1 MKDVTPA
8 FRNLLLTRLLPVVLL
23 LLLFGVSLSSIRV
36 TSGTYDEFE
45 YISRGYTYLKTGNT
59 ALKLRHPV
67 LLDSLAAVPLLLLPD
82 VQLPLDSPALA
93 AGDFHVYARNF
104 MWEANA
110 IIASKI
116 YFLARLPVMALSLLL
131 ATAVFAWTRQKF
143 GTTAGLVAMT
153 LVVFDPN
160 WLAHGRLV
168 TPDVGQ
174 STLIFL
180 SVYAWWRYLQKSAW
194 PRLLLAGV
202 VLGLAQTAGFP
213 ALILYP
219 ILFLVT
225 MAHLYKRQQLRTMA
239 WPWLL
244 RLVGLGLL
252 SLLTIWA
259 VYGFAWGPLPWLN
272 LSGPAPYHWA
282 EFKDLLARLDRQD
295 LAYLNGEVY
304 RGGKVAFFVVA
315 LLFKTPLPLLVLVIV
330 GLIALLHRR
339 GWLAEVSLWLVPA
352 VYYATSLTSSLNIG
366 YRHILPMLPFLYVW
380 GGTAV
385 LLAKHRWQKAAGLA
399 LLTWLVV
406 ASWGIYPYYLTYF
419 NELAG
424 GPRHGLNYLVVSDL
438 DWGQDLPGL
447 GDYVAQNDIDEV
459 YLSYF
464 GTTPPEQYGI
474 RYKPIPAW
482 PPRGI
487 PGQLPF
493 HPDYPLPGTYAIS
506 AANLVGSRFE
516 ENPDTLHW
524 FRGQT
529 PDAVIGNSIYVYEVP
544 RLLDEAAPPVN
555 LLLSGLALADVP
567 GEFIANQLHTNDL
580 QPRWFD
586 AQRALLLAA
595 ENSVLLLPGSQPI
608 DPFLQETLLAQHTP
622 WQTFTAVSTTPVL
635 AYQLSA
641 TTVLPPFLAQQ
652 TSNLAY
658 TSPVLVPVPDEAQAV
673 TLPVMLDTAVSFLG
687 WRILEPGQPSQTMK
701 VMTVWRMEQAPAQR
715 LAIFIHVLAPD
726 GTILAQFD
734 GLDAA
739 SEMLR
744 AGDVLIQL
752 HELAL
757 PANLPENIRWLN
769 VGMYYPD
776 SLTRLTLPNG
786 AGDRLLL
793 PLTAVEEE

>member
-1 MKDVTPA
+1 MRDATPA
-8 FRNLLLTRLLPVVLL
+8 FRNLLMTRLLPVI
-23 LLLFGVSLSSIRV
+23 LLLFLFGASLTSNRV

-45 YISRGYTYLKTGNT
+45 YISRGATYLKSGNT
-59 ALKLRHPV
+59 NLKLRHPV

-82 VQLPLDSPALA
+82 LQLPLDAPALA

-110 IIASKI
+110 AIASKI
-116 YFLARLPVMALSLLL
+116 FFLARLPVMALSLLL
-131 ATAVFAWTRQKF
+131 ATAVFAWSRQKL
-143 GTTAGLVAMT
+143 GTMAGLVALT

-194 PRLLLAGV
+194 PRLLLAGI

-225 MAHLYKRQQLRTMA
+225 VAHLYQRQQLRNLA

-259 VYGFAWGPLPWLN
+259 VYGFAWGPLPWLS
-272 LSGPAPYHWA
+272 LSGPAPYHWV
-282 EFKDLLARLDRQD
+282 EFQDLLARLDRQD

-315 LLFKTPLPLLVLVIV
+315 FFFKTPLPLLLLAFG
-330 GLIALLHRR
+330 GLIVLLRRR
-339 GWLAEVSLWLVPA
+339 GWLLEVALWLVPA

-380 GGTAV
+380 GGAAV
-385 LLAKHRWQKAAGLA
+385 FLAKQRWQKAAGLA
-399 LLTWLVV
+399 LLGWLIV

-424 GPRHGLNYLVVSDL
+424 GPRNGLNHLVVSDL

-447 GDYVAQNDIDEV
+447 GDYVAQNGIDEL

-464 GTTPPEQYGI
+464 GTTPPEQFGI
-474 RYKPIPAW
+474 RYRPIPAW

-487 PGQLPF
+487 PEQWPF
-493 HPDYPLPGTYAIS
+493 HPNYPLPGTYAIS
-506 AANLVGSRFE
+506 AANLMGARFA
-516 ENPDTLHW
+516 ENPDTLAW
-524 FRGQT
+524 FRSQT
-529 PDAVIGNSIYVYEVP
+529 PEAVVGNSIYVYEVP
-544 RLLDEAAPPVN
+544 RLLDTAAPPVN

-567 GEFIANQLHTNDL
+567 GEFVANQLHTNDL
-580 QPRWFD
+580 RPRWFD
-586 AQRALLLAA
+586 AQRALLLAS
-595 ENSVLLLPGSQPI
+595 ENSVLLLPASQPI
-608 DPFLQETLLAQHTP
+608 DPFLQETVLAKQTP
-622 WQTFTAVSTTPVL
+622 WQTFTAVSTTPVHT
-635 AYQLSA
+635 YQLSA
-641 TTVLPPFLAQQ
+641 TAVLLPFLAEQ
-652 TSNLAY
+652 TSNTVY
-658 TSPVLVPVPDEAQAV
+658 TSPVLVPAPAEAQPV
-673 TLPVMLDTAVSFLG
+673 TLPVTLDTAVSLLG
-687 WRILEPGQPSQTMK
+687 WRLVAAGQPGGTMK
-701 VMTVWRMEQAPAQR
+701 VMTVWRFEQAPVQR
-715 LAIFIHVLAPD
+715 LAIFMHLLAPD

-739 SEMLR
+739 SETLH

-757 PANLPENIRWLN
+757 PANLPDNTRWLN
-769 VGMYYPD
+769 VGIYYPD

>member
-1 MKDVTPA
+1 MNNASSPL
-8 FRNLLLTRLLPVVLL
+8 RNLLLTRLLPVVLL
-23 LLLFGVSLSSIRV
+23 LLLLGASLSSIRV

-45 YISRGYTYLKTGNT
+45 YISRGYTYLKSGNT
-59 ALKLRHPV
+59 NLTLRHPI
-67 LLDSLAAVPLLLLPD
+67 LLDSLAAMPLLLLND

-110 IIASKI
+110 VIAAKI
-116 YFLARLPVMALSLLL
+116 YFLARLPVMALTLLL
-131 ATAVFAWTRQKF
+131 TTAVFAWTRQKF
-143 GTTAGLVAMT
+143 GTMAGLVAMT

-180 SVYAWWRYLQKSAW
+180 SVYTWWRYLQKSAW
-194 PRLLLAGV
+194 PRLLLAGF

-219 ILFLVT
+219 ILFLIT
-225 MAHLYKRQQLRTMA
+225 LAHLHQRQQLREKA
-239 WPWLL
+239 WSWFGQLIA
-244 RLVGLGLL
+244 LGLL

-272 LSGPAPYHWA
+272 VFGPAPYHWA
-282 EFKDLLARLDRQD
+282 EFQDLLARLDRQD

-315 LLFKTPLPLLVLVIV
+315 LLFKTPLPVLLLALS
-330 GLIALLHRR
+330 GLIALLRR

-366 YRHILPMLPFLYVW
+366 YRHILPVLPFLYVW

-385 LLAKHRWQKAAGLA
+385 LVAKQRWQKVAGLA
-399 LLTWLVV
+399 LLGWLIV

-424 GPRHGLNYLVVSDL
+424 GPRNGLNHLVVSDL

-447 GDYVAQNDIDEV
+447 ADYLGDEAV

-464 GTTPPEQYGI
+464 GTTPPEQFGI
-474 RYKPIPAW
+474 RYQPIPAW

-487 PGQLPF
+487 PEQWPF

-506 AANLVGSRFE
+506 AANLVGARFE
-516 ENPDTLHW
+516 ENPDTLAW
-524 FRGQT
+524 FRSQT
-529 PDAVIGNSIYVYEVP
+529 PEAVIGNSIYVYEVP
-544 RLLDEAAPPVN
+544 RLLDADAPPVN
-555 LLLSGLALADVP
+555 LLLSGLALADVS

-586 AQRALLLAA
+586 AQQALLLAS
-595 ENSVLLLPGSQPI
+595 ENSVLLLPDSQSI
-608 DPFLQETLLAQHTP
+608 DPFLRETLLANQAP
-622 WQTFTAVSTTPVL
+622 WQTFTAVSNTPVR

-641 TTVLPPFLAQQ
+641 TAVLPQFLTEQ

-658 TSPVLVPVPDEAQAV
+658 TSPVLVPTPDETQTV
-673 TLPVMLDTAVSFLG
+673 TLPVTLDTAVSFLG
-687 WRILEPGQPSQTMK
+687 WQILKPAQPGQTMK
-701 VMTVWRMEQAPAQR
+701 MMTVWRFEQAPAQR
-715 LAIFIHVLAPD
+715 LAIFMHLLAPD
-726 GTILAQFD
+726 GTIVAQFD
-734 GLDAA
+734 GLGAA
-739 SEMLR
+739 SETLQ

-757 PANLPENIRWLN
+757 PANLPENTRWLN
-769 VGMYYPD
+769 VGLYYPD
-776 SLTRLTLPNG
+776 SQTRLTLPNG

-793 PLTAVEEE
+793 PLTPIEEE

>member
-1 MKDVTPA
+1 MRDATQASKS
-8 FRNLLLTRLLPVVLL
+8 LILTRLVPVMLL
-23 LLLFGVSLSSIRV
+23 LLMFWAALSSIQV
-36 TSGTYDEFE
+36 TAGTYDEYE

-59 ALKLRHPV
+59 NLKLRHPV

-110 IIASKI
+110 AIANKI
-116 YFLARLPVMALSLLL
+116 YFLARLPVMALSLLQS
-131 ATAVFAWTRQKF
+131 TAVFAWTRQKF
-143 GTTAGLVAMT
+143 GTMAGLVALT

-180 SVYAWWRYLQKSAW
+180 SVYTWWRYLQKLAW

-219 ILFLVT
+219 ILFLIT
-225 MAHLYKRQQLRTMA
+225 MVHLYQRRKLRALA

-282 EFKDLLARLDRQD
+282 EFQDLLARLDRQD

-304 RGGKVAFFVVA
+304 RGGKLVFFVVA
-315 LLFKTPLPLLVLVIV
+315 LLFKTPLSVLLLALA
-330 GLIALLHRR
+330 GLIALLRR
-339 GWLAEVSLWLVPA
+339 GWLAEISLWLVPA
-352 VYYATSLTSSLNIG
+352 IYYATSLTSSLNIG

-385 LLAKHRWQKAAGLA
+385 LVAKQRWQKVVGLA
-399 LLTWLVV
+399 LLGWLLV
-406 ASWGIYPYYLTYF
+406 ASMSIRPYYLTYF

-424 GPRHGLNYLVVSDL
+424 GPSNGLNHLVVSDL

-447 GDYVAQNDIDEV
+447 ADYLGDQEV

-464 GTTPPEQYGI
+464 GTTPPEQFGI
-474 RYKPIPAW
+474 RYQPIPAW

-487 PGQLPF
+487 PQQWPY

-506 AANLVGSRFE
+506 AANLVGARFE
-516 ENPDTLHW
+516 ENPDTLAW
-524 FRGQT
+524 FRRQT
-529 PDAVIGNSIYVYEVP
+529 PQAVIGNSIYVYEVP
-544 RLLDEAAPPVN
+544 RLLNANAPQVN

-567 GEFIANQLHTNDL
+567 GEFIADELHTNDV

-586 AQRALLLAA
+586 AQQALLLAT
-595 ENSVLLLPGSQPI
+595 ENGVLLLPGSQPI
-608 DPFLQETLLAQHTP
+608 DPFFQATVLASQTP
-622 WQTFTAVSTTPVL
+622 WQTFTAVSSTNVH
-635 AYQLSA
+635 AYQLE
-641 TTVLPPFLAQQ
+641 TTAVLPQFLAAQA
-652 TSNLAY
+652 SDRAY
-658 TSPVLVPVPDEAQAV
+658 TSPVLVPAPDEAQLV
-673 TLPVMLDTAVSFLG
+673 TLPVALDTAVSFLG
-687 WRILEPGQPSQTMK
+687 WQIIEPGQPGQTMK
-701 VMTVWRMEQAPAQR
+701 VMTVWRFEEAPAQR
-715 LAIFIHVLAPD
+715 LAIFMHLLAPD

-734 GLDAA
+734 GLGAA
-739 SEMLR
+739 SETLR

-757 PANLPENIRWLN
+757 PANLPENTRWLN

-793 PLTAVEEE
+793 PLTPIEEE

>member
-1 MKDVTPA
+1 MRDATQASKS
-8 FRNLLLTRLLPVVLL
+8 LILTRLVPVMLL
-23 LLLFGVSLSSIRV
+23 LLMFWAALSSIQV
-36 TSGTYDEFE
+36 TAGTYDEYE

-59 ALKLRHPV
+59 NLKLRHPV

-82 VQLPLDSPALA
+82 VHLPLDSPALA

-110 IIASKI
+110 AIANKI

-143 GTTAGLVAMT
+143 GTMAGLVALT

-180 SVYAWWRYLQKSAW
+180 SVYTWWRYLQKAAW
-194 PRLLLAGV
+194 PRLLLAGF

-219 ILFLVT
+219 ILFLIT
-225 MAHLYKRQQLRTMA
+225 LAHLHQRQQLREKA
-239 WPWLL
+239 WSWFGQLIA
-244 RLVGLGLL
+244 LGLL

-272 LSGPAPYHWA
+272 VSGPAPYHWA
-282 EFKDLLARLDRQD
+282 EFQDLLARLDRQD

-315 LLFKTPLPLLVLVIV
+315 LLFKTPLPVLLLALA
-330 GLIALLHRR
+330 GLIALLRR

-366 YRHILPMLPFLYVW
+366 YRHILPVLPFLYVW

-385 LLAKHRWQKAAGLA
+385 LVAKQRWQIVAGLA
-399 LLTWLVV
+399 LLGWLIV
-406 ASWGIYPYYLTYF
+406 ASWDIYPYYLTYF

-424 GPRHGLNYLVVSDL
+424 GPRNGLNHLVVSDL

-447 GDYVAQNDIDEV
+447 ADYLEGEKV

-464 GTTPPEQYGI
+464 GTTPPEQFGI
-474 RYKPIPAW
+474 RYQPIPAW

-487 PGQLPF
+487 PEQWPF

-506 AANLVGSRFE
+506 AANLVGARFE
-516 ENPDTLHW
+516 ENPDTLAW
-524 FRGQT
+524 FRSQT
-529 PDAVIGNSIYVYEVP
+529 PEAVIGNSIYVYEVP
-544 RLLDEAAPPVN
+544 RLLDADAPPVN

-586 AQRALLLAA
+586 AQQALLLAS
-595 ENSVLLLPGSQPI
+595 ENSVLLLPDSQSI
-608 DPFLQETLLAQHTP
+608 DPFLRETLLANQAP
-622 WQTFTAVSTTPVL
+622 WQTFTAVSNTPVR

-641 TTVLPPFLAQQ
+641 TAVLPQFLTEQ

-658 TSPVLVPVPDEAQAV
+658 TSPVLVPTPDETQTV
-673 TLPVMLDTAVSFLG
+673 TLPVTLDTAVSFLG
-687 WRILEPGQPSQTMK
+687 WQILKPAQPGQTMK
-701 VMTVWRMEQAPAQR
+701 MMTVWRFEQAPAQR
-715 LAIFIHVLAPD
+715 LAIFMHLLAPD
-726 GTILAQFD
+726 GTIVAQFD
-734 GLDAA
+734 GLGAA
-739 SEMLR
+739 SETLQ

-757 PANLPENIRWLN
+757 PANLPENTRWLN
-769 VGMYYPD
+769 VGLYYPD
-776 SLTRLTLPNG
+776 SQTRLTLPNG

-793 PLTAVEEE
+793 PLTPIEEE

>member
-8 FRNLLLTRLLPVVLL
+8 FHNLLFTRLLPVVLL

-59 ALKLRHPV
+59 NLKLRHPV

-82 VQLPLDSPALA
+82 IQLPLDSSALA

-110 IIASKI
+110 AIANKI

-131 ATAVFAWTRQKF
+131 ATAVFAWSHQKF
-143 GTTAGLVAMT
+143 GTMAGLVAMT
-153 LVVFDPN
+153 LLVFDPN

-180 SVYAWWRYLQKSAW
+180 SVYAWWRYLQKSVW
-194 PRLLLAGV
+194 PRLILAGIL
-202 VLGLAQTAGFP
+202 LGLAQTAGFP

-225 MAHLYKRQQLRTMA
+225 VAHLYQRQQLRTLA

-244 RLVGLGLL
+244 RLIGLGLL

-259 VYGFAWGPLPWLN
+259 VYDFAWGPLPWLN

-282 EFKDLLARLDRQD
+282 EFQDLLARLDRQD

-315 LLFKTPLPLLVLVIV
+315 LLLKTPLPLLLLASA
-330 GLIALLHRR
+330 GLIALLRRR

-352 VYYATSLTSSLNIG
+352 VYFTTSLTSSLNIG

-385 LLAKHRWQKAAGLA
+385 LLAKHRWQKAAGLTLFA
-399 LLTWLVV
+399 WLVV

-424 GPRHGLNYLVVSDL
+424 GPRNGLNYLVVSDL

-447 GDYVAQNDIDEV
+447 GDYVAQNNVDEV

-464 GTTPPEQYGI
+464 GTTPPEQFGI
-474 RYKPIPAW
+474 RYQPIPAW

-493 HPDYPLPGTYAIS
+493 HPQYPLPGTYAIS
-506 AANLVGSRFE
+506 AANLVGARFE
-516 ENPDTLHW
+516 ENPDTLAW
-524 FRGQT
+524 FRSQ
-529 PDAVIGNSIYVYEVP
+529 PPQAVIGNSIYVYKVP
-544 RLLDEAAPPVN
+544 RLLDETAPLVN
-555 LLLSGLALADVP
+555 LLLSGLALDDVP
-567 GEFIANQLHTNDL
+567 GEFIANELHTNDL

-586 AQRALLLAA
+586 AQRALLLASG
-595 ENSVLLLPGSQPI
+595 NSVLLLPDNQPI
-608 DPFLQETLLAQHTP
+608 DPFLQVAVLAQLTP
-622 WQTFTAVSTTPVL
+622 WQTFTAVSSTPIH

-641 TTVLPPFLAQQ
+641 AAVLPPFLAEQ
-652 TSNLAY
+652 TSDLVY
-658 TSPVLVPVPDEAQAV
+658 TSPVLVPAPGEAQSV
-673 TLPVMLDTAVSFLG
+673 TLPVVLDTAVAFLG
-687 WRILEPGQPSQTMK
+687 WHIVDPGQPGGTLK
-701 VMTVWRMEQAPAQR
+701 VMTVWRFEQAPVQR
-715 LAIFIHVLAPD
+715 LAIFMHLLAPD

-739 SEMLR
+739 SGTLR

-757 PANLPENIRWLN
+757 PANLPQNTRWLN
-769 VGMYYPD
+769 VGLYYPD
-776 SLTRLTLPNG
+776 SLTRLALPNG

>member
-1 MKDVTPA
+1 MPA
-8 FRNLLLTRLLPVVLL
+8 HRTFLLTRFLPAVLL
-23 LLLFGVSLSSIRV
+23 LLLFGASLGSTRA
-36 TSGTYDEFE
+36 TAPTYDEYE
-45 YISRGYTYLKTGNT
+45 YLSRGYLYLRTGDT
-59 ALKLRHPV
+59 DLKLRHPV
-67 LLDSLAAVPLLLLPD
+67 LLDSLAAVPLLLLPE

-110 IIASKI
+110 TIANKI
-116 YFLARLPVMALSLLL
+116 FFLARLPVMALSMVL

-143 GTTAGLVAMT
+143 GTMAGLVALA

-180 SVYAWWRYLQKSAW
+180 SVYAWWRYLQKLAW

-225 MAHLYKRQQLRTMA
+225 VAHLYQRQQLRTMA

-244 RLVGLGLL
+244 RLVALGML
-252 SLLTIWA
+252 SLLTIWV

-282 EFKDLLARLDRQD
+282 EFQDLLARLDRQD

-304 RGGKVAFFVVA
+304 RGGKAAFFVVA
-315 LLFKTPLPLLVLVIV
+315 LLFKTPLPLLLLASA
-330 GLIALLHRR
+330 GLFALLRRR
-339 GWLAEVSLWLVPA
+339 GWLATVSLWLVPA
-352 VYYATSLTSSLNIG
+352 IYYATSLTSSLNIG

-385 LLAKHRWQKAAGLA
+385 LLAKQRWQKMAGLA
-399 LLTWLVV
+399 LLGWLIV
-406 ASWGIYPYYLTYF
+406 ASWVIYPYYLTYF

-424 GPRHGLNYLVVSDL
+424 GPRNGLNHLVVSDL

-447 GDYVAQNDIDEV
+447 AEYLGDEAV

-474 RYKPIPAW
+474 RYRPIPAW

-487 PGQLPF
+487 PQQWPF

-506 AANLVGSRFE
+506 AANLVGARFE
-516 ENPDTLHW
+516 ENPDTLVW
-524 FRGQT
+524 FRNQI
-529 PDAVIGNSIYVYEVP
+529 PEKVIGNSIYVYEVP
-544 RLLDEAAPPVN
+544 RLLDGTAPPVN

-567 GEFIANQLHTNDL
+567 GEFIADALHTNDV

-586 AQRALLLAA
+586 AQQSLLLAA
-595 ENSVLLLPGSQPI
+595 ETGVLLLPDSQPI
-608 DPFLQETLLAQHTP
+608 DPFLQETLLANQAP
-622 WQTFTAVSTTPVL
+622 WQSFTAVSDTPVH
-635 AYQLSA
+635 AYRLE
-641 TTVLPPFLAQQ
+641 TTAVLPQFLAEQ
-652 TSNLAY
+652 TSDIAY
-658 TSPVLVPVPDEAQAV
+658 TGPVLVPAPDEAQPV
-673 TLPVMLDTAVSFLG
+673 DLPVVLDTAVSFLG
-687 WRILEPGQPSQTMK
+687 WHLIEPGQPGQTMK
-701 VMTVWRMEQAPAQR
+701 VMTIWRFEQAPGQR
-715 LAIFIHVLAPD
+715 LAIFMHLLAPD
-726 GTILAQFD
+726 GTIVAQFD
-734 GLDAA
+734 GLGAA
-739 SEMLR
+739 SETLR

-757 PANLPENIRWLN
+757 PANLPENSRWLN
-769 VGMYYPD
+769 VGLYYPE
-776 SLTRLTLPNG
+776 SQTRLTLPNG

-793 PLTAVEEE
+793 PILPSEEE